1 MSSAGISFGGLAS
14 GLDTKAII
22 SALVSIE
29 ERPIRALE
37 AKKTSYT
44 KQKSL
49 FGDLKGLL
57 DKLATAAKALKT
69 TTEFLARKATSDDED
84 IVTATASS
92 SAQPGTYKIKVTA
105 LAQAQVNRSVGS
117 ASPTAQFPPAPG
129 GESEFI
135 INIGGNSVPIP
146 LTGTPTLQ
154 SIADAINAK
163 DDEPGSE
170 LGVRAEV
177 VDTGDLVNP
186 NQRYQLVLR
195 STKTGPE
202 GAFTIEP
209 TLPGTGAFET
219 LINQVNSTFVSQPTQ
234 ATVEINGL
242 TVRRSTNQINDLFP
256 GVTLDLKSA
265 PTAPTPAKEVTI
277 TVANDAEATTK
288 KVQEFVDA
296 YNKVVDFMTEQS
308 ALDAEGK
315 AKSPLF
321 GDSTLRSLRSNLR
334 TIVGGSVT
342 GTANTSFQMLSQL
355 GIKADTAGKLTL
367 DAGKL
372 GDALATDEDGV
383 AAVFTQATTG
393 IAGKLIDQVEVYT
406 DSVDG
411 LLKSRNDA
419 FDRRVKDTQT
429 RIEQAE
435 RRLTLYEKQLEVKY
449 ANLESLLSKLQS
461 QGSSVG
467 NIGRLR

>member
-29 ERPIRALE
+29 ERPIRAME

-105 LAQAQVNRSVGS
+105 LAQAQVNRSTGS
-117 ASPTAQFPPAPG
+117 ASPTAQFATSTP
-129 GESEFI
+129 EFTI
-135 INIGGNSVPIP
+135 TVGGNSHVITPNGNP
-146 LTGTPTLQ
+146 PTLQ
-154 SIADAINAK
+154 SIADAVNAA
-163 DDEPGSE
+163 DDASE
-170 LGVRAEV
+170 IGVRAEV

-186 NQRYQLVLR
+186 NQRYQLVMR
-195 STKTGPE
+195 ATETGPE
-202 GAFTIEP
+202 GAFTLTP
-209 TLPGTGAFET
+209 GDPQGTGAFET
-219 LINQVNSTFVSQPTQ
+219 LINQVNGTFVSQPTQ

-265 PTAPTPAKEVTI
+265 ASPTKEVTI

-308 ALDAEGK
+308 VLDAEGK

-419 FDRRVKDTQT
+419 FDRRVKDTQV

-467 NIGRLR
+467 NINRLQ